1 MTRKF
6 TPPTKY
12 PQDYK
17 SGRFTA
23 TIVAPMPDG
32 LGYIGFAVLSDGKE
46 YSYIWCSDGLCAEEG
61 DDFDLHDIP
70 ERRTLYRDFGIDG
83 RHVIEC
89 DPSGENPTVTWEKT
103 K

>member
-1 MTRKF
+1 MTRSF
-6 TPPTKY
+6 TKPTKY

-32 LGYIGFAVLSDGKE
+32 IGYIGYSKLDDGTE
-46 YSYIWCSDGLCAEEG
+46 YAYVWNDSGFCIEE
-61 DDFDLHDIP
+61 DNDFDLHDIP

-83 RHVIEC
+83 RHVITC
-89 DPSGENPTVTWEKT
+89 DPTGENPTVKWEPSE
-103 K
+103 